1 MRGPIVAGAAYALIA
16 ALAFGATT
24 PLIAHAGAGAGPWA
38 VAALLYAGA
47 ALAAVPGVRS
57 PDRERRIERRDIARI
72 LAAAVIGAML
82 APAALV
88 WGLQRT
94 GALSASLALTLES
107 VFTVAIAAAV
117 FHEYIGRRVAL
128 AAILIALGA
137 AELALASNAGTFGAV
152 GLLAVAAAT
161 LLWAIDNA
169 LTGTVADADPSAVV
183 LAKSSVGAAGS
194 AAIAFATAARWPAFD
209 DLLALILIG
218 AIGYGASL
226 RWYLLAQ
233 RRFGIARTASVF
245 AAAPFVGA
253 VLAVILGERATS
265 WTIPAAAACI
275 AAGVALHLSE
285 QHQHVHRHRELDH
298 EHAHAH
304 DDGHHAHGHAQ
315 PIRGMHSHAHH
326 HAPQLHAHAHA
337 PDVHHVHE
345 HEAAS
350 D

>member
-1 MRGPIVAGAAYALIA
+1 MRGPIVAGAAYALLA
-16 ALAFGATT
+16 AVAFGATT

-38 VAALLYAGA
+38 VAALLYLGA
-47 ALAAVPGVRS
+47 ALAAAPAVRS
-57 PDRERRIERRDIARI
+57 PSRERRIGRPDVARI
-72 LAAAVIGAML
+72 VAAGIIGAMF

-107 VFTVAIAAAV
+107 VFTVAIAAAI

-137 AELALASNAGTFGAV
+137 AELALTPHGGTFGPL

-161 LLWAIDNA
+161 LLWAVDNA
-169 LTGTVADADPSAVV
+169 LTGTVADADPSTVV
-183 LAKSSVGAAGS
+183 LAKSTVGAVGS
-194 AAIAFATAARWPAFD
+194 AAIAFATEARWPATD
-209 DLLALILIG
+209 DMLTLALIG
-218 AIGYGASL
+218 AIGYGVSL

-233 RRFGIARTASVF
+233 RTFGIARTASVF

-253 VLAVILGERATS
+253 LLSIMLGERTTG
-265 WTIPAAAACI
+265 WTIPVAAACI

-285 QHQHVHRHRELDH
+285 QHQHVHRHREL

-304 DDGHHAHGHAQ
+304 THDDPHHTHTHAQ
-315 PIRGMHSHAHH
+315 PIRGMHSHTHH
-326 HAPQLHAHAHA
+326 HTPLLHAHSHA
-337 PDVHHVHE
+337 PDAHHVHE
-345 HEAAS
+345 HP
-350 D
+350 